1 MMTNRT
7 RVAAS
12 IAAACV
18 VVACATVADLDVEH
32 ERERDQDTDDS
43 GVAEDTAGRGVPT
56 LDGGTTADASPDG
69 PPSFRCLAG
78 DIENGRVCCLASDGR
93 SSFFAA
99 SCRDAGAQLC
109 ASNEEC
115 DLGAGEVCTKTTCR
129 DVAISVCIGDA
140 GPGPQCAP

>member
-1 MMTNRT
+1 MMTKRI
-7 RVAAS
+7 RLVAT
-12 IAAACV
+12 IATACI
-18 VVACATVADLDVEH
+18 VACATVADLEVEH

-43 GVAEDTAGRGVPT
+43 GVAEDTAGRGDAV
-56 LDGGTTADASPDG
+56 LDGSVSDEASPDG
-69 PPSFRCLAG
+69 PVSFRCLAG
-78 DIENGRVCCLASDGR
+78 DIENGRACCLAIDGR

-115 DLGAGEVCTKTTCR
+115 DLGAGEICTKTTCR
-129 DVAISVCIGDA
+129 DVALSVCIGDA